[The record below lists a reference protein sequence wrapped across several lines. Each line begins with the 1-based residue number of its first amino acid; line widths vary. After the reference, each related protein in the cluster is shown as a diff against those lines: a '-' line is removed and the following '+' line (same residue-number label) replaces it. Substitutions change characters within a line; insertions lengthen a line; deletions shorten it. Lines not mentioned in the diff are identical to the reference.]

1 MRPHMLPL
9 LVTVNRMKT
18 AGFPWF
24 IGEYGANGQT
34 RELIVSDLQ
43 LLGWIW
49 RLAVVTLAV
58 GKVGGADDYV
68 GDGCDDACDEAC
80 GCDDDDDD
88 ADADADGDGDDDDDG
103 GGGGGGGGGFG
114 CDEVR

>member
-1 MRPHMLPL
+1 MLPL

-68 GDGCDDACDEAC
+68 GDGCDEAC

-88 ADADADGDGDDDDDG
+88 DDGDGDDDDDG
-103 GGGGGGGGGFG
+103 GGGGGGGVGGFG

>member
-1 MRPHMLPL
+1 MRPHMLPP

-58 GKVGGADDYV
+58 GKVGALMTTIV
-68 GDGCDDACDEAC
+68 ALMITWVMAVMRPVMTPVI
-80 GCDDDDDD
+80 
-88 ADADADGDGDDDDDG
+88 AMMMM
-103 GGGGGGGGGFG
+103 
-114 CDEVR
+114 R

>member
-68 GDGCDDACDEAC
+68 GDGCDEAC

-88 ADADADGDGDDDDDG
+88 DDGDGDDDDDG
-103 GGGGGGGGGFG
+103 GGGGGGGVGGFG